1 MAEIAHNLKRS
12 SSNSKK
18 LEGMD
23 LKLIPEEM
31 YRKNFRLSNS
41 FFTIKNPEEAKER

>member
-1 MAEIAHNLKRS
+1 MAEIAINLKRS

-23 LKLIPEEM
+23 LALVPHEM
-31 YRKNFRLSNS
+31 FRENFRLANS
-41 FFTIKNPEEAKER
+41 FFTIKNPEEAA

>member
-1 MAEIAHNLKRS
+1 MAEIAINLKRS

-23 LKLIPEEM
+23 LGLVPQGM
-31 YRKNFRLSNS
+31 FRDNFRLDKD
-41 FFTIKNPEEAKER
+41 FFTIENPEMAA